1 MEDPLRLI
9 VLAADPMIRAV
20 LAAQLG
26 TWRGVEVVGQTGAE
40 AGDGAELQAEFGPA
54 DAIVWDW
61 GWEQAAEPVELPGEP
76 LPLVALVNDAE
87 DAAEAWA
94 AGVRGILSRE
104 ISLERIISA
113 ARASVAGLVVIA
125 PEYASAL
132 SAPSTT
138 ADGPREDL
146 TLRERDV
153 LRLLAEGL
161 TNKAIAQQLDIS
173 DHTVKFHV
181 TAIMSKLGAQ
191 SRTEAVVRATR
202 LGLLSL

>member
-26 TWRGVEVVGQTGAE
+26 TWPGIEVVGQTGAG
-40 AGDGAELQAEFGPA
+40 AGDGAELQAEFGHA
-54 DAIVWDW
+54 DALVWDW
-61 GWEQAAEPVELPGEP
+61 GWEQTAETVELPGEP

-87 DAAEAWA
+87 DVAEAWA
-94 AGVRGILSRE
+94 AGVRAILSRDL
-104 ISLERIISA
+104 SLERIIAA
-113 ARASVAGLVVIA
+113 ARASIAGLIVVA
-125 PEYASAL
+125 PEYASVL
-132 SAPSTT
+132 STVPAS
-138 ADGPREDL
+138 ADEPRGEL
-146 TLRERDV
+146 TVRERDV
-153 LRLLAEGL
+153 LHLLAEGL
-161 TNKAIAQQLDIS
+161 TNKAIAQRLAIS